1 MAYTKQ
7 MKTFLDKII
16 EVDELLKIRAED
28 AGYKGVDINRFAE
41 ELADDIILNSFPEG
55 LVLPNSW
62 TYENKLIYIA
72 KKGLL

>member
-1 MAYTKQ
+1 
-7 MKTFLDKII
+7 MKTFTNKVI

-28 AGYKGVDINRFAE
+28 AGYNDVDINRVAE
-41 ELADDIILNSFPEG
+41 ELADGIILNSFPEG

-62 TYENKLIYIA
+62 TYENKLTYIA

>member
-1 MAYTKQ
+1 
-7 MKTFLDKII
+7 MKTITFVNKVI
-16 EVDELLKIRAED
+16 EIDELLKIRAED

-62 TYENKLIYIA
+62 TYENKVTYIA
-72 KKGLL
+72 KEELL

>member
-1 MAYTKQ
+1 
-7 MKTFLDKII
+7 MKTFVNKMIK
-16 EVDELLKIRAED
+16 VDELLKIRAKD

-41 ELADDIILNSFPEG
+41 ELADDAILDSFPEG

-62 TYENKLIYIA
+62 TYENKLTYIV

>member
-1 MAYTKQ
+1 
-7 MKTFLDKII
+7 MKTITFVNKVI
-16 EVDELLKIRAED
+16 EIDELLKIRAED

-62 TYENKLIYIA
+62 TYENKVTYIA
-72 KKGLL
+72 KQELL